1 MPIEQLQALVVALIE
16 PDVTRSDVT
25 RCDVTRPEVVEL
37 GEIGDTTEEFDM
49 EPTVYMIRPRVS
61 TVDLLIAALNKP

>member
-1 MPIEQLQALVVALIE
+1 MPVEQLQALVVALIE

-25 RCDVTRPEVVEL
+25 QCDLTRPEVVEL
-37 GEIGDTTEEFDM
+37 GEIGDATEDFDM
-49 EPTVYMIRPRVS
+49 EPTVYMIRPRLS